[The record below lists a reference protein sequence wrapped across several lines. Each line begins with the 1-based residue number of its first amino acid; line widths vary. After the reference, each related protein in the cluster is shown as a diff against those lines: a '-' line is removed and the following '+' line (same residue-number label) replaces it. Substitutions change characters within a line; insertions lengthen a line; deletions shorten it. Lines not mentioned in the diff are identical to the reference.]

1 MAGGA
6 GGYGNEDDSGRM
18 IVDINVTPLVD
29 ITLVLLIIF
38 MVTASLIVNPA
49 IKVDLPK
56 AASGTETT
64 KSTLALTL
72 NKEGVLFLNGERSSD
87 EGVVRFIGRELPK
100 NPQLQAII
108 AADKVV
114 PHGDV
119 IHVIDL
125 VKRSGVHKFAISTD
139 REPAGRESGPAPGE
153 GVPDLWSPRPGSA
166 RLVGVATAVAI
177 GLHGLLAL
185 GVVVVDPRKFRP

>member
-6 GGYGNEDDSGRM
+6 SGYGNDDDSGRM

-38 MVTASLIVNPA
+38 MVTASLIVNPG

-72 NKEGVLFLNGERSSD
+72 NKEGVLYLNGERSSD
-87 EGVVRFIGRELPK
+87 EGVVRFINTELPK
-100 NPQLQAII
+100 NPELQAII

-139 REPAGRESGPAPGE
+139 REPAGR
-153 GVPDLWSPRPGSA
+153 
-166 RLVGVATAVAI
+166 
-177 GLHGLLAL
+177 
-185 GVVVVDPRKFRP
+185 